1 MKPISFTIS
10 KNAIILTL
18 LTLLS
23 GVIVFDQI
31 KIRKQE
37 ALLELYRENRELRI
51 ISDSL
56 SLVKEAMITDSL
68 LEANKLLKKKVDY
81 YFEYYR
87 ESITPDTFSMSNIYV
102 ACGYD
107 STALI
112 LDKEWFNDRRYQ
124 LQVDSGSF
132 VFKPIP

>member
-1 MKPISFTIS
+1 MKPFEFTIS

-37 ALLELYRENRELRI
+37 ALLNYGRVDKIPEA
-51 ISDSL
+51 
-56 SLVKEAMITDSL
+56 KEPILNHEVIGDTVYFPSKKAFLESQARMLGHKTDTDSL

-81 YFEYYR
+81 YFEFYR
-87 ESITPDTFSMSNIYV
+87 KHFPPN
-102 ACGYD
+102 
-107 STALI
+107 
-112 LDKEWFNDRRYQ
+112 KN
-124 LQVDSGSF
+124 
-132 VFKPIP
+132 